1 MEVLFNVIKYENIF
15 EDYIK
20 FSKDNKH
27 KTSAFLNKKCSE
39 VQELLDNYNP
49 EEQAN
54 NPIT

>member
-1 MEVLFNVIKYENIF
+1 MEVLYNVIKYENIF

-54 NPIT
+54 NPVT